1 MLDCLNEN
9 ATQGSRFLIGTA
21 SPSVAPCKRPVLAL
35 LGYVKALYD
44 LRLLENKLDLFAF
57 VEAIYDLPHYFAQSH
72 TPGKP
77 RP

>member
-44 LRLLENKLDLFAF
+44 LR
-57 VEAIYDLPHYFAQSH
+57 HYFAQSH